1 MTNRFLASTLA
12 ILLGSGVAH
21 AQSATPASAGAP
33 PPSAREDALD
43 PSPVDPANDPDVPMF
58 IGDYRDAPERA
69 AYGGLVFRDML
80 TQLTSEEPL
89 RPDSRGA
96 VLQYMK
102 AISHASLAPG
112 STAAGRSPV
121 GDRQVFYTA
130 QGTGTLTVNGQSHP
144 IAEGSGFTLT
154 ADFDFTLTN
163 AGQVPLEFYVRWETL
178 PDDYTLSGDVTV
190 VNRFQNDRQVGAHW
204 VHICNGGPN
213 GFNLCTIA
221 PRTMPHPHSHPG
233 EEVWIAVR
241 GETVLTLGKYMARMG
256 PGQAYR
262 IPPTGLTAHSN
273 VNLGDEPV
281 EMLFVGP
288 AQRASTPPN
297 PPRVDFA
304 RLDNRPYVRANEPDV
319 DMYMGSWRDEV
330 PRIMHGNLYFR
341 DMLTAFEGTDP
352 LRPTRTGAVLTHATA
367 VSYAQLEPGSTA
379 HPVDGQL
386 DGLQQTFVVDSGTGT
401 ITSGAATTNLERG
414 MAFIVPDD
422 VDFRLTA
429 TGQDYLNF
437 YVVTERT
444 PAGAP
449 AHSTVAVVDNRTA
462 PQVANSWHDQE
473 RPLVSHEQGMV
484 QYHGITEVELPAMAM
499 SRPYSVADG
508 GEEIWIATDGEVDL
522 LIGKE
527 LRRLPAGTAYLVPP
541 TGITAHSRVNSS
553 DGAARFLTMR
563 DYATQP

>member
-1 MTNRFLASTLA
+1 MAQRLLCSALAL
-12 ILLGSGVAH
+12 LLGTTAAH
-21 AQSATPASAGAP
+21 AQNAP
-33 PPSAREDALD
+33 PATPSAREDALD
-43 PSPVDPANDPDVPMF
+43 PSPVNPASDPDVPMF
-58 IGDYRDAPERA
+58 IGDYRDAPERI

-102 AISHASLAPG
+102 AISHASLTPG
-112 STAAGRSPV
+112 SSATGRAPA

-130 QGTGTLTVNGQSHP
+130 QGIGSLTINGRTHA
-144 IAEGSGFTLT
+144 IAEGTGFTLT

-163 AGQVPLEFYVRWETL
+163 IGAEPLEFYVRWETL
-178 PDDYTLSGDVTV
+178 PDNYTLTGDVTLV
-190 VNRFQNDRQVGAHW
+190 DRFANDRQIGAHW

-233 EEVWIAVR
+233 EEVWIAVH
-241 GETVLTLGKYMARMG
+241 GETVLTLGKYMARMV

-273 VNLGDEPV
+273 INLGDEPV
-281 EMLFVGP
+281 QMLFVGP

-352 LRPTRTGAVLTHATA
+352 LRPTRTGAVLTRATA
-367 VSYAQLEPGSTA
+367 VSFAQLEPRATA
-379 HPVDGQL
+379 HPVGAEL
-386 DGLQQTFVVDSGTGT
+386 DGIQQTFVVDSGTGT
-401 ITSGAATTNLERG
+401 ITSGGRSVALEKG
-414 MAFIVPDD
+414 MAFVIAPG
-422 VDFRLTA
+422 VDFALVA
-429 TGQDYLNF
+429 TGEAYLNM
-437 YVVTERT
+437 YVISERI
-444 PAGAP
+444 PDGA
-449 AHSTVAVVDNRTA
+449 ALRTSVEVIDNRAA
-462 PQVANSWHDQE
+462 PQVANAWHDRE
-473 RPLVSHEQGMV
+473 RALVSDGLL
-484 QYHGITEVELPAMAM
+484 QYRAINQVDLGPMAM
-499 SRPYSVADG
+499 SRPYSVANG
-508 GEEIWIATDGEVDL
+508 GEEIWIATDGYVDL

-541 TGITAHSRVNSS
+541 TGITAHARVNSTNETAS
-553 DGAARFLTMR
+553 FLSVVE
-563 DYATQP
+563 

>member
-1 MTNRFLASTLA
+1 MKIHLLVSVLAM
-12 ILLGSGVAH
+12 LLGSAAGN
-21 AQSATPASAGAP
+21 AQTAAPAAP
-33 PPSAREDALD
+33 AAREDALD

-58 IGDYRDAPERA
+58 IGDYRDAPVRV

-80 TQLTSEEPL
+80 TQLTTEEPL

-102 AISHASLAPG
+102 AISHATLAPG
-112 STAAGRSPV
+112 ATATGRAPA

-130 QGTGTLTVNGQSHP
+130 AGNGTLTVNGRSHA
-144 IAEGSGFTLT
+144 IADGTGFTL
-154 ADFDFTLTN
+154 APDFDFTITN
-163 AGQVPLEFYVRWETL
+163 TGTQPLEFYVRWETL
-178 PDDYTLSGDVTV
+178 PDNFALTGDVMLY
-190 VNRFQNDRQVGAHW
+190 NRFDNDRAIGAHW

-241 GETVLTLGKYMARMG
+241 GETVLTLGKYMARMV

-273 VNLGDEPV
+273 INLGDEPV

-319 DMYMGSWRDEV
+319 DMYMGSWRDSV

-341 DMLTAFEGTDP
+341 DMLTALEGTDP
-352 LRPTRTGAVLTHATA
+352 LRPARTGAVLTNATA
-367 VSYAQLEPGSTA
+367 VSFAQLEPGSTA
-379 HPVDGQL
+379 HPVEGQL
-386 DGLQQTFVVDSGTGT
+386 SGIQQSFVVDSGTGT
-401 ITSGAATTNLERG
+401 ITSGGRTTALEKG
-414 MAFIVPDD
+414 MAFTIAPGA
-422 VDFRLTA
+422 DFRLTA
-429 TGQDYLNF
+429 TGDAYLNF
-437 YVVTERT
+437 YVVSERI
-444 PAGAP
+444 PEGAAP
-449 AHSTVAVVDNRTA
+449 RTTVQVSDHRDA
-462 PQVANSWHDQE
+462 PLVANSWHNQE
-473 RPLVSHEQGMV
+473 RPLITDDDGLL
-484 QYHGITEVELPAMAM
+484 QYRAITQVALGPMAM
-499 SRPYSVADG
+499 SRPYSAFAG
-508 GEEIWIATDGEVDL
+508 TEEIWIATDGYVDL

-541 TGITAHSRVNSS
+541 TGITAHAKVNSTGEPAS
-553 DGAARFLTMR
+553 FLYMVK
-563 DYATQP
+563 

>member
-1 MTNRFLASTLA
+1 MTKIRFLSPALA
-12 ILLGSGVAH
+12 ILLGSVSVH
-21 AQSATPASAGAP
+21 AQTATPAPVA
-33 PPSAREDALD
+33 PSAREDALD
-43 PSPVDPANDPDVPMF
+43 PSPVDPANDPDVPLF
-58 IGDYRDAPERA
+58 IGDYRDAPERL

-102 AISHASLAPG
+102 AISHAALAPG
-112 STAAGRSPV
+112 VTATGRAPV

-130 QGTGTLTVNGQSHP
+130 AGTGILTVNGRPHQ
-144 IAEGSGFTLT
+144 IADGTGFTLT

-163 AGQVPLEFYVRWETL
+163 TGDVPLEFYVRWETL
-178 PDDYTLSGDVTV
+178 PDNYTLSGDVTLV
-190 VNRFQNDRQVGAHW
+190 DRFQNDRQIGAHW

-241 GETVLTLGKYMARMG
+241 GETVLTLGKYMTRMV

-273 VNLGDEPV
+273 INLGDEPV
-281 EMLFVGP
+281 QMLFVGP

-319 DMYMGSWRDEV
+319 DMYMGSWRDAV
-330 PRIMHGNLYFR
+330 PRIMHGNIYFR

-352 LRPTRTGAVLTHATA
+352 LRPTRTGAVLTNATA
-367 VSYAQLEPGSTA
+367 VSFAQLEPGARA
-379 HPVDGQL
+379 HPVPGEMS
-386 DGLQQTFVVDSGTGT
+386 GIQQTFVVDSGAGS
-401 ITSGAATTNLERG
+401 ITSGGRTVALEKG
-414 MAFIVPDD
+414 VAFVIPPD
-422 VDFRLTA
+422 VDFSLVA
-429 TGQDYLNF
+429 TGDSYMNF
-437 YVVTERT
+437 YVVSERLSPDT
-444 PAGAP
+444 AAR
-449 AHSTVAVVDNRTA
+449 STVEVIDNRAA
-462 PQVANSWHDQE
+462 PRVANSWHDQE
-473 RPLVSHEQGMV
+473 RPVVTDAQGLLQYRAINDV
-484 QYHGITEVELPAMAM
+484 QLGSMAM
-499 SRPYSVADG
+499 SRPYSVASG

-527 LRRLPAGTAYLVPP
+527 LRRLPAGTAYAVPP
-541 TGITAHSRVNSS
+541 TGITAHARVNSTTGTAS
-553 DGAARFLTMR
+553 FLYM
-563 DYATQP
+563 AE

>member
-1 MTNRFLASTLA
+1 MKNHFLVSALA
-12 ILLGSGVAH
+12 ILLGSTAVH
-21 AQSATPASAGAP
+21 AQTAAPAAP
-33 PPSAREDALD
+33 AAPAAREDALD
-43 PSPVDPANDPDVPMF
+43 PSPVDPANHPDVPMF
-58 IGDYRDAPERA
+58 IGDYRDAPPRA

-80 TQLTSEEPL
+80 TQLTTEEPL

-112 STAAGRSPV
+112 ATATGRAPA

-130 QGTGTLTVNGQSHP
+130 AGTGSLTVNGRSHA
-144 IAEGSGFTLT
+144 IADGTGFTLT

-163 AGQVPLEFYVRWETL
+163 TGTEPLEFYVRWETL
-178 PDDYTLSGDVTV
+178 PDNYTLSGDVTLV
-190 VNRFQNDRQVGAHW
+190 DRFQNDRQIGAHW

-241 GETVLTLGKYMARMG
+241 GETVLTLGKYMARMV

-273 VNLGDEPV
+273 INLGDEPV
-281 EMLFVGP
+281 QMLFVGP

-304 RLDNRPYVRANEPDV
+304 RLDNRSYVRANEPDV
-319 DMYMGSWRDEV
+319 DMYMGSWRDAV

-341 DMLTAFEGTDP
+341 DMLTALEGTDP
-352 LRPTRTGAVLTHATA
+352 LRPTRTGAVLTNATA
-367 VSYAQLEPGSTA
+367 VSFAQLEPGATA
-379 HPVDGQL
+379 HPVAGEL
-386 DGLQQTFVVDSGTGT
+386 DGIQQTFVVDSGAGSV
-401 ITSGAATTNLERG
+401 TSGGRTVPLEKG
-414 MAFIVPDD
+414 LAFVIAPGA
-422 VDFRLTA
+422 DFSLVA
-429 TGQDYLNF
+429 TGDAYMNF
-437 YVVTERT
+437 YVVSERIPPGT
-444 PAGAP
+444 PLRT
-449 AHSTVAVVDNRTA
+449 TVEVIDNRAA
-462 PQVANSWHDQE
+462 PQVPNSWHDQE
-473 RPLVSHEQGMV
+473 RPLVTDAHGLL
-484 QYHGITEVELPAMAM
+484 QYDAITQVELGTMAM
-499 SRPYSVADG
+499 SRPYSVANG
-508 GEEIWIATDGEVDL
+508 GEEIWIATDGYVDL

-541 TGITAHSRVNSS
+541 TGITAHARVNTTDST
-553 DGAARFLTMR
+553 ARFLYMVK
-563 DYATQP
+563 

>member
-1 MTNRFLASTLA
+1 MKIQLLVSALALV
-12 ILLGSGVAH
+12 LGSTV
-21 AQSATPASAGAP
+21 ASAQTAAPVAP
-33 PPSAREDALD
+33 PAPSAREDALD

-58 IGDYRDAPERA
+58 IGDYRDAPERI
-69 AYGGLVFRDML
+69 AYGRLVFRDML
-80 TQLTSEEPL
+80 TQLTTEEPL

-112 STAAGRSPV
+112 ASASGRAPA

-130 QGTGTLTVNGQSHP
+130 AGNGTLTVNGQSHE
-144 IAEGSGFTLT
+144 IADGTGFTLT
-154 ADFDFTLTN
+154 ADFEFTLTN
-163 AGQVPLEFYVRWETL
+163 TGQEPLEFYVRWETL
-178 PDDYTLSGDVTV
+178 PDNFALTGDVTLY
-190 VNRFQNDRQVGAHW
+190 NRFDNDRAIGAHW

-241 GETVLTLGKYMARMG
+241 GETVLTLGKHMARMV

-273 VNLGDEPV
+273 INLGDEPV
-281 EMLFVGP
+281 QMLFVGP

-319 DMYMGSWRDEV
+319 DMYMGSWRDAV

-341 DMLTAFEGTDP
+341 DMLTALEGTDP
-352 LRPTRTGAVLTHATA
+352 LHPTRTGAVLTNATA
-367 VSYAQLEPGSTA
+367 VSFAQLEPGATA

-386 DGLQQTFVVDSGTGT
+386 GGIQQTFVVDSGTGT
-401 ITSGAATTNLERG
+401 ITSGERSFALEPG
-414 MAFIVPDD
+414 MAFTIAPGL
-422 VDFRLTA
+422 DFRLTA
-429 TGQDYLNF
+429 TGTSYLNF
-437 YVVTERT
+437 YVVSERIAAGTT
-444 PAGAP
+444 PR
-449 AHSTVAVVDNRTA
+449 STLEVVDNRAA

-473 RPLVSHEQGMV
+473 RPLITDAQGLQ
-484 QYHGITEVELPAMAM
+484 QYGAITAVELGPMAM
-499 SRPYSVADG
+499 SRPYSAFAG
-508 GEEIWIATDGEVDL
+508 TEEIWIATDGYVDL

-527 LRRLPAGTAYLVPP
+527 LRRLPEGTAYLVPP
-541 TGITAHSRVNSS
+541 TGITAHARVNSTDQPAS
-553 DGAARFLTMR
+553 FLYMVK
-563 DYATQP
+563 